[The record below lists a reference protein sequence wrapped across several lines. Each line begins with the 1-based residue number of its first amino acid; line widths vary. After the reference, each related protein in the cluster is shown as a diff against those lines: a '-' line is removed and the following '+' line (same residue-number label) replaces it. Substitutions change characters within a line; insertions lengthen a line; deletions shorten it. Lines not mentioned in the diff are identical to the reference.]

1 MTKETSKAIVLIG
14 MPSAGKSTIG
24 MLLAQSLGLDFIDTD
39 RSIEK
44 YVNCNLQKYID
55 ENGYHSLRA
64 AEEKV
69 LLKEDISAKVVA
81 TGGSA
86 VYSDA
91 GMAHL
96 KSQGLVIFL
105 DLPKDQLEKR
115 ITNFTT
121 RGIARRPNQSFSSL
135 FDERRE
141 LYLRYA
147 DVQVNCVD
155 LDINALL
162 SRLVAISTPYLD
174 VHID

>member
-1 MTKETSKAIVLIG
+1 
-14 MPSAGKSTIG
+14 
-24 MLLAQSLGLDFIDTD
+24 
-39 RSIEK
+39 
-44 YVNCNLQKYID
+44 
-55 ENGYHSLRA
+55 
-64 AEEKV
+64 
-69 LLKEDISAKVVA
+69 
-81 TGGSA
+81 
-86 VYSDA
+86 
-91 GMAHL
+91 MAHL

-155 LDINALL
+155 LDINGLL

-174 VHID
+174 VHMD